1 MAREQPLILVVDDD
15 QDLREVIRQFLT
27 DERYSVRTAPDG
39 EAALA
44 SAAQVTPALI
54 LLNVRMPVLDGR
66 GFTQAY
72 RRMPGPHTPIILVS
86 AVNNLAEVAQEM
98 GVEEYLAKPF
108 QLDDLLQAV
117 NRHLR
122 PVD

>member
-1 MAREQPLILVVDDD
+1 MARDHPLILVVDDD
-15 QDLREVIRQFLT
+15 EDLREVIRQFLT
-27 DERYSVRTAPDG
+27 DEGYSVLTGADG

-44 SAAQVTPALI
+44 LVTQVAPALI
-54 LLNVRMPVLDGR
+54 LLNVLMSVLDGR

-72 RRMPGPHTPIILVS
+72 RRMPGPHAPIILVS
-86 AVNNLAEVAQEM
+86 AVNNLAEVAQEI

-108 QLDDLLQAV
+108 QLDDLLRAV
-117 NRHLR
+117 NGHLR

>member
-27 DERYSVRTAPDG
+27 DERYSVHTAPDG

-44 SAAQVTPALI
+44 LAAQVEPALI
-54 LLNVRMPVLDGR
+54 LLNVRMPVLNGR
-66 GFTQAY
+66 GFPRAY
-72 RRMPGPHTPIILVS
+72 RQRPGPHAPIILVS
-86 AVNNLAEVAQEM
+86 AVNNLAEVAQEI
-98 GVEEYLAKPF
+98 GVGEYLAKPF
-108 QLDDLLQAV
+108 QLDDLLRVV

>member
-44 SAAQVTPALI
+44 LAAQVEPALI

-66 GFTQAY
+66 GFTRAY
-72 RRMPGPHTPIILVS
+72 RQRPGPHAPIILVS
-86 AVNNLAEVAQEM
+86 AVNNLDEVAQEI

-108 QLDDLLQAV
+108 QLDDLLRAV

-122 PVD
+122 PAG

>member
-39 EAALA
+39 EAPLA
-44 SAAQVTPALI
+44 SAAQVVPALI

-72 RRMPGPHTPIILVS
+72 RRIPGPHAPIILVS

-108 QLDDLLQAV
+108 QLDDLLRAV